1 MMNAFASKHATLLWL
16 TFTLLT
22 YLAASRL
29 YQRSGRNPWLIPVI
43 PGVSLIVLVLIAS
56 DTPYPVYFESTRFI
70 HFFVGPVIVGLA
82 IPLFHQIQRLKK
94 IWLPISVALFA
105 GSSAAILSGWLIAWV
120 FGGSAVTLISLS
132 GKSATMPIAMAL
144 AGQFDGLV
152 PIAAM
157 SVALTGIAGIIMAR
171 PLLNL
176 LGIRDP
182 AVRGFSLG
190 LTAHALGTARALQHD
205 ETAGAYAALGMAL
218 NGLATALLVPALIYL
233 SRYLGFFA

>member
-1 MMNAFASKHATLLWL
+1 MT
-16 TFTLLT
+16 
-22 YLAASRL
+22 
-29 YQRSGRNPWLIPVI
+29 V
-43 PGVSLIVLVLIAS
+43 IVLALALS
-56 DTPYPVYFESTRFI
+56 DTPYPVYFDSTRLI

-82 IPLFHQIQRLKK
+82 IPLFHQIKHLKAT
-94 IWLPISVALFA
+94 WLPISVALLA
-105 GSSAAILSGWLIAWV
+105 GSCAAILSGLLIAWA
-120 FGGSAVTLISLS
+120 FGGSQVTLISLA

-152 PIAAM
+152 PLAAV
-157 SVALTGIAGIIMAR
+157 SVALTGIAGILMAR

-176 LGIRDP
+176 MGIRDP

-218 NGLATALLVPALIYL
+218 NGLATALLVPMIFYVC
-233 SRYLGFFA
+233 RYLGFFA